1 MNLSDLLTIVI
12 PCKNEKDIISKT
24 LDLLNHQTNIRG
36 VQVIVC
42 DSSDDGYTSL
52 VLREKSEFYLDEYN
66 FKLTITNGGLPSR
79 ARNNGFKMVKTP
91 YVLFMDADIFLLDGE
106 ILKNVVSKIKNE
118 NLDLVS
124 VRFRTDNGDYNY
136 VYKVFDVLQKLSM
149 LISPFCL
156 GGFMLTKSS
165 KFKEIG
171 GFDEEVKVAEDYVYS
186 KQIKSN
192 MFKIHNAFVY
202 TPPRRFHNKGLW
214 YMTKLMIGSV
224 LNKNNKEYFKDSKSY
239 WS

>member
-12 PCKNEKDIISKT
+12 PCKNEKEIISKT

-52 VLREKSEFYLDEYN
+52 VLREKSEFSLDEYN

-91 YVLFMDADIFLLDGE
+91 YVLFMDADIFLLDSE

>member
-52 VLREKSEFYLDEYN
+52 VLREKSEFFLDEYN

-91 YVLFMDADIFLLDGE
+91 YVLFMDADIFLLDSE

-165 KFKEIG
+165 KFKDIG

>member
-12 PCKNEKDIISKT
+12 PCKNEKEIISKT

-52 VLREKSEFYLDEYN
+52 VLREKSEYFLDEYN

-91 YVLFMDADIFLLDGE
+91 YVLFMDADIFLLDSE

-136 VYKVFDVLQKLSM
+136 VYKVFDILQKLSM

>member
-1 MNLSDLLTIVI
+1 MDLSDLLTIVI

-24 LDLLNHQTNIRG
+24 LDLLNHQTNIHG
-36 VQVIVC
+36 VKVVVC
-42 DSSDDGYTSL
+42 DSSNDGMTKLSL
-52 VLREKSEFYLDEYN
+52 LNRLEYN
-66 FKLTITNGGLPSR
+66 LITDNFNLNLIEGGLPAT
-79 ARNNGFKMVKTP
+79 ARNNGFKLVSTP
-91 YVLFMDADIFLLDGE
+91 YVLFMDADIFLLDSE
-106 ILKNVVSKIKNE
+106 LLNNVVLKIQNE

-136 VYKVFDVLQKLSM
+136 VYKVFDVLQKLSR

-165 KFKEIG
+165 KFKDIG
-171 GFDEEVKVAEDYVYS
+171 GFDEEVNVAEDYVYS
-186 KQIKSN
+186 KQIKRN
-192 MFKIHNAFVY
+192 MFKIHNAFLY
-202 TPPRRFHNKGLW
+202 TSPRRFHNKGLW

>member
-1 MNLSDLLTIVI
+1 MKLNDLLTIVI

-24 LDLLNHQTNIRG
+24 LDLLNHQTGIEG
-36 VQVIVC
+36 VKVIVC
-42 DSSDDGYTSL
+42 DSSDDGITKPSL
-52 VLREKSEFYLDEYN
+52 WYRKYDSETDYFNLLVID
-66 FKLTITNGGLPSR
+66 GGLPAR
-79 ARNNGFKMVKTP
+79 ARNNGFKLVSTP
-91 YVLFMDADIFLLDGE
+91 YVLFMDADIFLLDCN
-106 ILKNVVSKIKNE
+106 LLVNTVSKIKDE

-136 VYKVFDVLQKLSM
+136 VYKVFDILQKLSM

-165 KFKEIG
+165 KFREIG

>member
-12 PCKNEKDIISKT
+12 PCKNEKEIISKT

-42 DSSDDGYTSL
+42 DSSDDGYTNL
-52 VLREKSEFYLDEYN
+52 VLREKSEYSLNEYN

-91 YVLFMDADIFLLDGE
+91 YVLFMDADIFLLDSE

>member
-12 PCKNEKDIISKT
+12 PCKNEKEIISKT

-52 VLREKSEFYLDEYN
+52 VLREKSEFSLDEYN

-91 YVLFMDADIFLLDGE
+91 YVLFMDADIFLLDSE

-186 KQIKSN
+186 KQINSN
-192 MFKIHNAFVY
+192 KFKIHNAFVY

>member
-1 MNLSDLLTIVI
+1 MKLNDLLTIVI

-24 LDLLNHQTNIRG
+24 LDLLNHQTGIEG
-36 VQVIVC
+36 VKVIVC
-42 DSSDDGYTSL
+42 DSSDDGITKPSL
-52 VLREKSEFYLDEYN
+52 WYRKYDSETDYFNLLVID
-66 FKLTITNGGLPSR
+66 GGLPAR
-79 ARNNGFKMVKTP
+79 ARNNGFKLVSTP
-91 YVLFMDADIFLLDGE
+91 YVLFMDADIFLLDCN
-106 ILKNVVSKIKNE
+106 LLVNTVSKIKDE

-136 VYKVFDVLQKLSM
+136 VYKVFDILQKLSM

-165 KFKEIG
+165 KFREIG

-186 KQIKSN
+186 KQIKSS

-214 YMTKLMIGSV
+214 YMTKLMFGSV

>member
-1 MNLSDLLTIVI
+1 MKKFL
-12 PCKNEKDIISKT
+12 EIISKA
-24 LDLLNHQTNIRG
+24 LDLLNHQNNIEG
-36 VQVIVC
+36 VKVVVC
-42 DSSDDGYTSL
+42 DSSDDDYTSYSL
-52 VLREKSEFYLDEYN
+52 ENRRTDYFNLQIIS
-66 FKLTITNGGLPSR
+66 GGLPSV
-79 ARNNGFKMVKTP
+79 ARNKGAENVETP
-91 YVLFMDADIFLLDGE
+91 YVLFLDADIFLLDSE

-165 KFKEIG
+165 KFKDIG

-214 YMTKLMIGSV
+214 YMTKLMIGCV
-224 LNKNNKEYFKDSKSY
+224 LNKNNKEYFKDGKGY
-239 WS
+239 WL

>member
-1 MNLSDLLTIVI
+1 MKLNELLTIVI
-12 PCKNEKDIISKT
+12 PCKNEEDIISKT
-24 LDLLNHQTNIRG
+24 LDLLNHQKDISG
-36 VQVIVC
+36 VKVIVC
-42 DSSDDGYTSL
+42 DSSDDGITKLSL
-52 VLREKSEFYLDEYN
+52 WDRLEYN
-66 FKLTITNGGLPSR
+66 TDYFDLHVMDGGLPAR
-79 ARNNGFKMVKTP
+79 ARNNGFKLVSTP
-91 YVLFMDADIFLLDGE
+91 YVLFMDADIFLLDSD
-106 ILKNVVSKIKNE
+106 ILKNVVSKIKKE
-118 NLDLVS
+118 DLDLVS

-136 VYKVFDVLQKLSM
+136 VYKVFDILQRLSM
-149 LISPFCL
+149 VISPFCL

-192 MFKIHNAFVY
+192 KFKIHNAFVY

>member
-12 PCKNEKDIISKT
+12 PCKNEKEIISKT

-52 VLREKSEFYLDEYN
+52 VLREKSEFFLDEYN

-91 YVLFMDADIFLLDGE
+91 YVLFMDADIFLLDSE

-171 GFDEEVKVAEDYVYS
+171 GFDEEAKVAEDYVYS

>member
-52 VLREKSEFYLDEYN
+52 VLREKSEFFLDEYN

-91 YVLFMDADIFLLDGE
+91 YVLFMDADIFLLDSD
-106 ILKNVVSKIKNE
+106 ILTNVVSKIQNE

-165 KFKEIG
+165 KFKDIG

>member
-12 PCKNEKDIISKT
+12 PCKNEKEIISKT

-52 VLREKSEFYLDEYN
+52 VLREKSEYFLDEYN

-79 ARNNGFKMVKTP
+79 ARNNGFKIVKTP
-91 YVLFMDADIFLLDGE
+91 YVLFMDADIFLLDSE

>member
-42 DSSDDGYTSL
+42 DSSDDGYTNL
-52 VLREKSEFYLDEYN
+52 VLREKSEYSLNEYN
-66 FKLTITNGGLPSR
+66 FKLTITDGGLPAK

-91 YVLFMDADIFLLDGE
+91 YVLFMDADIFLLDSD
-106 ILKNVVSKIKNE
+106 ILTNVVSKIQNE

-171 GFDEEVKVAEDYVYS
+171 GFEEEVKVAEDYVYS

>member
-12 PCKNEKDIISKT
+12 PCKNEKEIISKT

-91 YVLFMDADIFLLDGE
+91 YVLFMDADIFLLDSE

-202 TPPRRFHNKGLW
+202 TPPRRFENKGVM
-214 YMTKLMIGSV
+214 YMLKLMMSSFF
-224 LNKNNKEYFKDSKSY
+224 NQNNKTYFTNDKGY
-239 WS
+239 WK

>member
-12 PCKNEKDIISKT
+12 PCKNEKEIISKT
-24 LDLLNHQTNIRG
+24 LDLLNHQKNIRG

-52 VLREKSEFYLDEYN
+52 VLREKAEFYLDEYN

-91 YVLFMDADIFLLDGE
+91 YVLFMDADIFLLDSE

>member
-12 PCKNEKDIISKT
+12 PCKNEKEIISKT

-52 VLREKSEFYLDEYN
+52 VLREKSEFYLDEFN

-91 YVLFMDADIFLLDGE
+91 YVLFMDADIFLLDSE

>member
-12 PCKNEKDIISKT
+12 PCKNEKEIISKT
-24 LDLLNHQTNIRG
+24 LDLLNHQKNIRG

-91 YVLFMDADIFLLDGE
+91 YVLFMDADIFLLDSE